1 MTLKPLPP
9 PQEKSVSGMPDM
21 QVLDTIKKSRGE
33 DEGAQK
39 NVLEIVQSSM
49 QGQLPEGVNMDTFM
63 RKLATALR
71 DPKNKLIQIGNSA
84 FLVTQVGDGVIE
96 FHTFS
101 AEQPQKL
108 LKNYLGLAKTL
119 KNMGVKKATTYSDR
133 PEFVD
138 LAKKSG
144 LPVKVGQS
152 QKVMGNQM
160 KPVYTFE
167 LDL

>member
-1 MTLKPLPP
+1 MNNLSP
-9 PQEKSVSGMPDM
+9 PQKKSGFSETDVIE
-21 QVLDTIKKSRGE
+21 TIKKTRGE
-33 DEGAQK
+33 GEDKGMG
-39 NVLEIVQSSM
+39 VLDIIQASM
-49 QGQLPEGVNMDTFM
+49 QGQLPEGLSMDTFM
-63 RKLATALR
+63 RKLDTALR
-71 DPKNKLIQIGNSA
+71 DPKNKMVQIGNSA
-84 FLVTQVGDGVIE
+84 FLVSMIGDGVVE

-144 LPVKVGQS
+144 LPVRVSQS
-152 QKVMGNQM
+152 QKMMGNAMQ
-160 KPVYTFE
+160 PVYTFE

>member
-1 MTLKPLPP
+1 
-9 PQEKSVSGMPDM
+9 
-21 QVLDTIKKSRGE
+21 
-33 DEGAQK
+33 
-39 NVLEIVQSSM
+39 
-49 QGQLPEGVNMDTFM
+49 M
-63 RKLATALR
+63 RKLASALQ
-71 DPKNKLIQIGNSA
+71 DPKNKLIQIGNSV
-84 FLVTQVGDGVIE
+84 FFVSDLGNGSIQ

-108 LKNYLGLAKTL
+108 LKNYLGLAKAL

-144 LPVKVGQS
+144 LPVKIAQS

-160 KPVYTFE
+160 KPVFTFE

>member
-1 MTLKPLPP
+1 MVTTAQAATPP
-9 PQEKSVSGMPDM
+9 ASKMPDVG
-21 QVLDTIKKSRGE
+21 VLDTIKKTRGE
-33 DEGAQK
+33 DESKTMNALQ
-39 NVLEIVQSSM
+39 VVQTSM
-49 QGQLPEGVNMDTFM
+49 ANQLPPGVTMDTFL
-63 RKLATALR
+63 RKLATALQ
-71 DPKNKLIQIGNSA
+71 DPNNKLVQIGNSA
-84 FLVTQVGDGVIE
+84 FMVTLIGDGVVQ

-108 LKNYLGLAKTL
+108 LKNYLGLAKLL
-119 KNMGVKKATTYSDR
+119 KNQGIKKATTYSDR

-152 QKVMGNQM
+152 QKMMGNEM

>member
-1 MTLKPLPP
+1 MVTTAQVAPP
-9 PQEKSVSGMPDM
+9 PASKMPDVG
-21 QVLDTIKKSRGE
+21 VLDAIKKTRGE
-33 DEGAQK
+33 DESKTMNALQ
-39 NVLEIVQSSM
+39 VVQTSM
-49 QGQLPEGVNMDTFM
+49 ANQLPPGVTMDTFL
-63 RKLATALR
+63 RKLATALQN
-71 DPKNKLIQIGNSA
+71 PNNKLVQIGNSA
-84 FLVTQVGDGVIE
+84 FMLTLVGDGVVQ

-108 LKNYLGLAKTL
+108 LKNYLGLAKLL
-119 KNMGVKKATTYSDR
+119 KKQGIKKATTYSDR

-152 QKVMGNQM
+152 QKMMGSEM

>member
-1 MTLKPLPP
+1 MAKTAETAPPLAP
-9 PQEKSVSGMPDM
+9 KMPDIG
-21 QVLDTIKKSRGE
+21 VIDTIKKTRGE
-33 DEGAQK
+33 DEGKSMNALQ
-39 NVLEIVQSSM
+39 VVQTSM
-49 QGQLPEGVNMDTFM
+49 ANQLPPGITMDTFL
-63 RKLATALR
+63 RKLATALK
-71 DPKNKLIQIGNSA
+71 DPKNKMVQIGNSA
-84 FLVTQVGDGVIE
+84 FLVTMIGDGVVE

-101 AEQPQKL
+101 AEQPQRL
-108 LKNYLGLAKTL
+108 LKNYLGLAKVL
-119 KNMGVKKATTYSDR
+119 KNQGVKKATTYSDR

-152 QKVMGNQM
+152 QKLMAGQM

>member
-1 MTLKPLPP
+1 MVTTAQVAPP
-9 PQEKSVSGMPDM
+9 PASKMPDVG
-21 QVLDTIKKSRGE
+21 VLDAIKKTRGE
-33 DEGAQK
+33 DESKTMNALQ
-39 NVLEIVQSSM
+39 VVQTSM
-49 QGQLPEGVNMDTFM
+49 ANQLPPGVTMDTFL
-63 RKLATALR
+63 RKLATALQN
-71 DPKNKLIQIGNSA
+71 PNNKLVQIGNSV
-84 FLVTQVGDGVIE
+84 FMVTLVGDGVVQ

-108 LKNYLGLAKTL
+108 LKNYLGLAKLL
-119 KNMGVKKATTYSDR
+119 KKQGIKKATTYSDR

-152 QKVMGNQM
+152 QKMMGSEM

>member
-1 MTLKPLPP
+1 MAKTAETASPLAP
-9 PQEKSVSGMPDM
+9 KMPDLG
-21 QVLDTIKKSRGE
+21 VLDTIKKTRGE
-33 DEGAQK
+33 DEGK
-39 NVLEIVQSSM
+39 TMGVLDIIQTSM
-49 QGQLPEGVNMDTFM
+49 GNQLPTGVNMDTFM
-63 RKLATALR
+63 RKLASALK
-71 DPKNKLIQIGNSA
+71 DPKNKMVQIGNSA
-84 FLVTQVGDGVIE
+84 FLVTLIGDGVAE

-108 LKNYLGLAKTL
+108 LKNYLGLAKVL
-119 KNMGVKKATTYSDR
+119 KNQGIKKATTYSDR

-152 QKVMGNQM
+152 QKMMGNAM

>member
-1 MTLKPLPP
+1 
-9 PQEKSVSGMPDM
+9 
-21 QVLDTIKKSRGE
+21 
-33 DEGAQK
+33 
-39 NVLEIVQSSM
+39 
-49 QGQLPEGVNMDTFM
+49 MDTFM
-63 RKLATALR
+63 RKLASALK
-71 DPKNKLIQIGNSA
+71 DPKNKMVQIGNSA
-84 FLVTQVGDGVIE
+84 FLVTMIGDGILE

-108 LKNYLGLAKTL
+108 LKNYLGLAKAL
-119 KNMGVKKATTYSDR
+119 KSQGIKKATTYSDR

-152 QKVMGNQM
+152 QKMMGNAM

>member
-1 MTLKPLPP
+1 MAKTAETASPLAP
-9 PQEKSVSGMPDM
+9 KMPDM
-21 QVLDTIKKSRGE
+21 EVLDTIKKTRGE
-33 DEGAQK
+33 DEGK
-39 NVLEIVQSSM
+39 TMGVLDIIQTSM
-49 QGQLPEGVNMDTFM
+49 GSQLPPGVNMDTFM
-63 RKLATALR
+63 RKLASALK
-71 DPKNKLIQIGNSA
+71 DPKNKMVQIGNSA
-84 FLVTQVGDGVIE
+84 FLVTLIGDGVAE

-108 LKNYLGLAKTL
+108 LKNYLGLAKVL
-119 KNMGVKKATTYSDR
+119 KNQGIKKATTYSDR

-152 QKVMGNQM
+152 QKMMGNAM

>member
-1 MTLKPLPP
+1 
-9 PQEKSVSGMPDM
+9 MPDVG
-21 QVLDTIKKSRGE
+21 VLDTIKKTRGE
-33 DEGAQK
+33 DESKTMNALQ
-39 NVLEIVQSSM
+39 VVQTSM
-49 QGQLPEGVNMDTFM
+49 ANQLPPGVTMDTFL
-63 RKLATALR
+63 RKLATALQ
-71 DPKNKLIQIGNSA
+71 DPNNKLVQIGNSA
-84 FLVTQVGDGVIE
+84 FMVTLIGDGVVQ

-108 LKNYLGLAKTL
+108 LKNYLGLAKHL
-119 KNMGVKKATTYSDR
+119 KNQGIKKATTYSDR

-152 QKVMGNQM
+152 QKMMGNEM

>member
-1 MTLKPLPP
+1 MVTTAQAATPP
-9 PQEKSVSGMPDM
+9 APKMPDVG
-21 QVLDTIKKSRGE
+21 VLDTIKKTRGE
-33 DEGAQK
+33 DEGKTMNALQ
-39 NVLEIVQSSM
+39 VVQTSM
-49 QGQLPEGVNMDTFM
+49 ANQLPPGVTMDTFL
-63 RKLATALR
+63 RKLATALQ
-71 DPKNKLIQIGNSA
+71 DPNNKLVQIGNSA
-84 FLVTQVGDGVIE
+84 FMLTLVGDGVVQ

-108 LKNYLGLAKTL
+108 LKNYLGLAKLL
-119 KNMGVKKATTYSDR
+119 KNQGIKKATTYSDR

-144 LPVKVGQS
+144 LPVKIGQS
-152 QKVMGNQM
+152 QKMMGKEM

>member
-1 MTLKPLPP
+1 MAKTAETASPLAP
-9 PQEKSVSGMPDM
+9 KMPDIG
-21 QVLDTIKKSRGE
+21 VLDTIKKTRGE
-33 DEGAQK
+33 DEGK
-39 NVLEIVQSSM
+39 SMGVLEIIQASM
-49 QGQLPEGVNMDTFM
+49 GNQLPPGVTMDTFM
-63 RKLATALR
+63 RKLASALK
-71 DPKNKLIQIGNSA
+71 DPNNKMVQIGNSA
-84 FLVTQVGDGVIE
+84 FLVTLIGDGIVE

-108 LKNYLGLAKTL
+108 LKNYLGLAKVL
-119 KNMGVKKATTYSDR
+119 KNQGVKKATTYSDR

-144 LPVKVGQS
+144 LPVKVAQS
-152 QKVMGNQM
+152 QKMMGNAM

>member
-1 MTLKPLPP
+1 MAKTAETASPLAP
-9 PQEKSVSGMPDM
+9 KMPDVG
-21 QVLDTIKKSRGE
+21 VLDTIKKTRGE
-33 DEGAQK
+33 DEGK
-39 NVLEIVQSSM
+39 TMGVLDIIQTSM
-49 QGQLPEGVNMDTFM
+49 GNQLPPGVNMDTFM
-63 RKLATALR
+63 RKLASALK
-71 DPKNKLIQIGNSA
+71 DPKNKMVQIGNSA
-84 FLVTQVGDGVIE
+84 FLVTLIGDGVAE

-108 LKNYLGLAKTL
+108 LKNYLGLAKVL
-119 KNMGVKKATTYSDR
+119 KNQGIKKATTYSDR

-152 QKVMGNQM
+152 QKMMGNAM

>member
-1 MTLKPLPP
+1 MVTTAQAATPP
-9 PQEKSVSGMPDM
+9 APKMPDVG
-21 QVLDTIKKSRGE
+21 VLDTIKKTRGE
-33 DEGAQK
+33 DEGKTMNALQ
-39 NVLEIVQSSM
+39 VVQTSM
-49 QGQLPEGVNMDTFM
+49 ANQLPPGVTMDTFL
-63 RKLATALR
+63 RKLATALQ
-71 DPKNKLIQIGNSA
+71 DPNNKLIQIGNSA
-84 FLVTQVGDGVIE
+84 FMVTLIGDGVVQ

-108 LKNYLGLAKTL
+108 LKNYLGLAKLL
-119 KNMGVKKATTYSDR
+119 KNQGIKKATTYSDR

-152 QKVMGNQM
+152 QKMMGKEM

>member
-1 MTLKPLPP
+1 MAKTAETASPLAP
-9 PQEKSVSGMPDM
+9 KMPDIGVM
-21 QVLDTIKKSRGE
+21 ETIKKTRGE
-33 DEGAQK
+33 DEGK
-39 NVLEIVQSSM
+39 TMGVLEIIQASM
-49 QGQLPEGVNMDTFM
+49 GNQLPPGVTMDTFM
-63 RKLATALR
+63 RKLASAL
-71 DPKNKLIQIGNSA
+71 KNPNNKMVQIGNSA
-84 FLVTQVGDGVIE
+84 FLVTLIGDGIVE

-119 KNMGVKKATTYSDR
+119 KNQGIKKATTYSDR

-152 QKVMGNQM
+152 QKMMGNAM

>member
-1 MTLKPLPP
+1 MATTAETASPLAP
-9 PQEKSVSGMPDM
+9 KMPDM
-21 QVLDTIKKSRGE
+21 EVLDTIKKTRGE
-33 DEGAQK
+33 DEGK
-39 NVLEIVQSSM
+39 TMGVLDIIQTSM
-49 QGQLPEGVNMDTFM
+49 GNQLPPGVNMDTFM
-63 RKLATALR
+63 RKLASALK
-71 DPKNKLIQIGNSA
+71 DPKNKMVQIGNSA
-84 FLVTQVGDGVIE
+84 FLVTLIGDGVVE

-108 LKNYLGLAKTL
+108 LKNYLGLAKVL
-119 KNMGVKKATTYSDR
+119 KNQGIKKATTYSDR

-152 QKVMGNQM
+152 QKMMGNAM

>member
-1 MTLKPLPP
+1 MAKTAETASPLAP
-9 PQEKSVSGMPDM
+9 KMPDIGVM
-21 QVLDTIKKSRGE
+21 ETIKKTRGE
-33 DEGAQK
+33 DEGK
-39 NVLEIVQSSM
+39 SMGVLEIIQASM
-49 QGQLPEGVNMDTFM
+49 GNQLPPGVTMDTFM
-63 RKLATALR
+63 RKLASAL
-71 DPKNKLIQIGNSA
+71 KNPNNKMVQIGNSA
-84 FLVTQVGDGVIE
+84 FLVTLIGDGIVE

-119 KNMGVKKATTYSDR
+119 KNQGIKKATTYSDR

-144 LPVKVGQS
+144 LPVKVAQS
-152 QKVMGNQM
+152 QKMMGNEM

>member
-1 MTLKPLPP
+1 MVTTAQAATPP
-9 PQEKSVSGMPDM
+9 ASKMPDVG
-21 QVLDTIKKSRGE
+21 VLDTIKKTRGE
-33 DEGAQK
+33 DESKTMNALQ
-39 NVLEIVQSSM
+39 VVQTSM
-49 QGQLPEGVNMDTFM
+49 ANQLPPGVTMDTFL
-63 RKLATALR
+63 RKLATALQ
-71 DPKNKLIQIGNSA
+71 DPNNKLVQIGNSA
-84 FLVTQVGDGVIE
+84 FMVTLIGDGVVQ

-108 LKNYLGLAKTL
+108 LKNYLGLAKLL
-119 KNMGVKKATTYSDR
+119 KKQGIKKATTYSDR

-152 QKVMGNQM
+152 QKMMGNEM

>member
-1 MTLKPLPP
+1 MVTTAQVAPP
-9 PQEKSVSGMPDM
+9 PASKMPDVG
-21 QVLDTIKKSRGE
+21 VLDTIKKTRGE
-33 DEGAQK
+33 DESKTMNALQ
-39 NVLEIVQSSM
+39 VVQTSM
-49 QGQLPEGVNMDTFM
+49 ANQLPPGVTMDTFL
-63 RKLATALR
+63 RKLATALQ
-71 DPKNKLIQIGNSA
+71 DPNNKLVQIGNSA
-84 FLVTQVGDGVIE
+84 FMLTLVGDGIVQ

-108 LKNYLGLAKTL
+108 LKNYLGLARLL
-119 KNMGVKKATTYSDR
+119 KKQGIKKATTYSDR

-144 LPVKVGQS
+144 LPVKIGQS
-152 QKVMGNQM
+152 QKMMGSAM

>member
-1 MTLKPLPP
+1 MAKTAEVGTPLKPKEA
-9 PQEKSVSGMPDM
+9 QPDM
-21 QVLDTIKKSRGE
+21 GVIETIKKTRGE
-33 DEGAQK
+33 DEGK
-39 NVLEIVQSSM
+39 PMGVLEIVQASM
-49 QGQLPEGVNMDTFM
+49 GNQLPAGVNMDTFM

-71 DPKNKLIQIGNSA
+71 DPKNKMVQIGNSA
-84 FLVTQVGDGVIE
+84 FLVTMVGDGVVE

-108 LKNYLGLAKTL
+108 LKNYLGLAKVL
-119 KNMGVKKATTYSDR
+119 KNQGIKKATTYSDR

-152 QKVMGNQM
+152 QKLMEGQM

>member
-1 MTLKPLPP
+1 MAKTAETASPLAP
-9 PQEKSVSGMPDM
+9 KMPDIE
-21 QVLDTIKKSRGE
+21 VLDTIKKTRGE
-33 DEGAQK
+33 GEGK
-39 NVLEIVQSSM
+39 PMGVLEIIQTSM
-49 QGQLPEGVNMDTFM
+49 ANQLPEGVNMDTFM

-71 DPKNKLIQIGNSA
+71 DPKNKMVQIGNSA
-84 FLVTQVGDGVIE
+84 FLVSMIGDGVVE

-108 LKNYLGLAKTL
+108 LKNYLGLAKVL
-119 KNMGVKKATTYSDR
+119 KNQGVKKATTYSDR

-152 QKVMGNQM
+152 QKMMAGQM

>member
-1 MTLKPLPP
+1 MVTTAQAATPP
-9 PQEKSVSGMPDM
+9 APKMPDVG
-21 QVLDTIKKSRGE
+21 VLDTIKKTRGE
-33 DEGAQK
+33 DESKTMNALQ
-39 NVLEIVQSSM
+39 VVQTSM
-49 QGQLPEGVNMDTFM
+49 ANQLPPGVTMDTFL
-63 RKLATALR
+63 RKLATALQ
-71 DPKNKLIQIGNSA
+71 DPNNKLIQIGNSA
-84 FLVTQVGDGVIE
+84 FMVTLIGDGVVQ

-108 LKNYLGLAKTL
+108 LKNYLGLAKLL
-119 KNMGVKKATTYSDR
+119 KNQGIKKATTYSDR

-152 QKVMGNQM
+152 QKMMGKEM

>member
-1 MTLKPLPP
+1 MATTAKTASPLAP
-9 PQEKSVSGMPDM
+9 KMPDVG
-21 QVLDTIKKSRGE
+21 VLDTIKKTRGE
-33 DEGAQK
+33 DEDK
-39 NVLEIVQSSM
+39 TMNVLQIVQASM
-49 QGQLPEGVNMDTFM
+49 GDQLPEGTNMDTFM

-71 DPKNKLIQIGNSA
+71 DPNNKMVQIGNSA
-84 FLVTQVGDGVIE
+84 FLVTLVGDGVVE

-119 KNMGVKKATTYSDR
+119 KNQGIKKATTYSDR

-152 QKVMGNQM
+152 QKLMAGQM

>member
-1 MTLKPLPP
+1 MAKTAETASPLAP
-9 PQEKSVSGMPDM
+9 KMPDM
-21 QVLDTIKKSRGE
+21 EVLDTIKKTRGE
-33 DEGAQK
+33 DEGK
-39 NVLEIVQSSM
+39 TMGVLDIIQTSM
-49 QGQLPEGVNMDTFM
+49 GNQLPPGVNMDTFM
-63 RKLATALR
+63 RKLASALK
-71 DPKNKLIQIGNSA
+71 DPKNKMVQIGNSA
-84 FLVTQVGDGVIE
+84 FLVTLIGDGVAE

-108 LKNYLGLAKTL
+108 LKNYLGLAKAL
-119 KNMGVKKATTYSDR
+119 KNQGIKKATTYSDR

-152 QKVMGNQM
+152 QKMMGNAM

>member
-1 MTLKPLPP
+1 MADQM
-9 PQEKSVSGMPDM
+9 PQGTD
-21 QVLDTIKKSRGE
+21 
-33 DEGAQK
+33 
-39 NVLEIVQSSM
+39 
-49 QGQLPEGVNMDTFM
+49 MDTFM
-63 RKLATALR
+63 RKLATALK
-71 DPKNKLIQIGNSA
+71 DPKNKMVQIGNSA
-84 FLVTQVGDGVIE
+84 FLVTMIGDGVVE

-101 AEQPQKL
+101 AEQPQRL
-108 LKNYLGLAKTL
+108 LKNYLGLAKVL
-119 KNMGVKKATTYSDR
+119 KNQGVKKATTYSDR

-152 QKVMGNQM
+152 QKLMAGQM

>member
-1 MTLKPLPP
+1 MAKTAETASPLAP
-9 PQEKSVSGMPDM
+9 KMPDM
-21 QVLDTIKKSRGE
+21 EVLDTIKKTRGE
-33 DEGAQK
+33 DEGK
-39 NVLEIVQSSM
+39 TMGVLDIIQTSM
-49 QGQLPEGVNMDTFM
+49 GNQLPPGVNMDTFM
-63 RKLATALR
+63 RKLASALK
-71 DPKNKLIQIGNSA
+71 DPKNKMVQIGNSA
-84 FLVTQVGDGVIE
+84 FLVTLIGDGVAE

-108 LKNYLGLAKTL
+108 LKNYLGLAKVL
-119 KNMGVKKATTYSDR
+119 NNQGIKKATTYSDR

-152 QKVMGNQM
+152 QKMMGNAM

>member
-1 MTLKPLPP
+1 MAKTAETASPLAP
-9 PQEKSVSGMPDM
+9 KMPDIG
-21 QVLDTIKKSRGE
+21 VLDTIKKTRGE
-33 DEGAQK
+33 DEGK
-39 NVLEIVQSSM
+39 SMGVLEIVQASM
-49 QGQLPEGVNMDTFM
+49 GNQLPPGVTMDTFM
-63 RKLATALR
+63 RKLASALK
-71 DPKNKLIQIGNSA
+71 DPKNKMVQIGNSA
-84 FLVTQVGDGVIE
+84 FLVTLIGDGVVE

-108 LKNYLGLAKTL
+108 LKNYLGLAKVL
-119 KNMGVKKATTYSDR
+119 KNQGIKKATTYSDR

-144 LPVKVGQS
+144 LPVKVAQS
-152 QKVMGNQM
+152 QKMMGNAM

>member
-1 MTLKPLPP
+1 MNNLSP
-9 PQEKSVSGMPDM
+9 PQKKSGFSETDVIE
-21 QVLDTIKKSRGE
+21 TIKKTRGE
-33 DEGAQK
+33 DEGASMGVLDIIQK
-39 NVLEIVQSSM
+39 SM
-49 QGQLPEGVNMDTFM
+49 ASQLPPGVNMDTFM

-71 DPKNKLIQIGNSA
+71 DPKNKMVQIGNSA
-84 FLVTQVGDGVIE
+84 FLVSMIGDGVVE

-108 LKNYLGLAKTL
+108 LKNYLGLAKVL
-119 KNMGVKKATTYSDR
+119 KNQGIKKATTYSDR

-152 QKVMGNQM
+152 QKMMGDAM

>member
-1 MTLKPLPP
+1 MAKTAETASPLAP
-9 PQEKSVSGMPDM
+9 KMPDM
-21 QVLDTIKKSRGE
+21 EVLDTIKKTRGE
-33 DEGAQK
+33 DEGK
-39 NVLEIVQSSM
+39 TMGVLDIIQTSM
-49 QGQLPEGVNMDTFM
+49 GNQLPPGVNMDTFM
-63 RKLATALR
+63 RKLASALK
-71 DPKNKLIQIGNSA
+71 DPKNKMVQIGNSA
-84 FLVTQVGDGVIE
+84 FLVTLIGDGVAE

-108 LKNYLGLAKTL
+108 LKNYLGLAKVL
-119 KNMGVKKATTYSDR
+119 KNQGIKKATTYSDR

-152 QKVMGNQM
+152 QKMMGNAM

>member
-1 MTLKPLPP
+1 MAKTAETASPLAP
-9 PQEKSVSGMPDM
+9 KMPDLG
-21 QVLDTIKKSRGE
+21 VLDTIKKTRGE
-33 DEGAQK
+33 DEGK
-39 NVLEIVQSSM
+39 TMGVLDIIQTSM
-49 QGQLPEGVNMDTFM
+49 GNQLPPGVNMDTFM
-63 RKLATALR
+63 RKLASALK
-71 DPKNKLIQIGNSA
+71 DPKNKMVQIGNSA
-84 FLVTQVGDGVIE
+84 FLVTLIGDGVAE

-108 LKNYLGLAKTL
+108 LKNYLGLAKVL
-119 KNMGVKKATTYSDR
+119 KNQGIKKATTYSDR

-152 QKVMGNQM
+152 QKMMGNAM

>member
-1 MTLKPLPP
+1 MVTTAQVAPP
-9 PQEKSVSGMPDM
+9 PESKIPDVG
-21 QVLDTIKKSRGE
+21 VLDTIKKTRGE
-33 DEGAQK
+33 DESKTMNALQ
-39 NVLEIVQSSM
+39 VVQTSM
-49 QGQLPEGVNMDTFM
+49 ANQLPPGVTMDTFL
-63 RKLATALR
+63 RKLATALQ
-71 DPKNKLIQIGNSA
+71 DPNNKLVQIGNSA
-84 FLVTQVGDGVIE
+84 FMLTLIGDGVVQ

-108 LKNYLGLAKTL
+108 LKNYLGLAKLL
-119 KNMGVKKATTYSDR
+119 KNQGIKKATTYSDR

-152 QKVMGNQM
+152 QKMMGNEM

>member
-1 MTLKPLPP
+1 MVTTAQVAPP
-9 PQEKSVSGMPDM
+9 PASKMPDVG
-21 QVLDTIKKSRGE
+21 VLDTIKKTRGE
-33 DEGAQK
+33 DESKTMNALQ
-39 NVLEIVQSSM
+39 VVQTSM
-49 QGQLPEGVNMDTFM
+49 ANQLPPGVTMDTFL
-63 RKLATALR
+63 RKLASALQ
-71 DPKNKLIQIGNSA
+71 DPNNKLVQIGNSA
-84 FLVTQVGDGVIE
+84 FMLTLVGDGVVQ

-101 AEQPQKL
+101 AEQPQNL
-108 LKNYLGLAKTL
+108 LKNYLGLAKLL
-119 KNMGVKKATTYSDR
+119 KKQGIKKATTYSDR

-152 QKVMGNQM
+152 QKMMGNEM

>member
-1 MTLKPLPP
+1 MAKTAETASPLAP
-9 PQEKSVSGMPDM
+9 KMPDIG
-21 QVLDTIKKSRGE
+21 VLDTIKKTRGE
-33 DEGAQK
+33 DESKTMG
-39 NVLEIVQSSM
+39 VLEIIQASM
-49 QGQLPEGVNMDTFM
+49 GNQLPPGVTMDTFM
-63 RKLATALR
+63 RKLASALK
-71 DPKNKLIQIGNSA
+71 DPKNKMVQIGNSA
-84 FLVTQVGDGVIE
+84 FLVTLIGDGVVE

-119 KNMGVKKATTYSDR
+119 KKQGIKKATTYSDR

-144 LPVKVGQS
+144 LPVKVAQS
-152 QKVMGNQM
+152 QKMMGNEM

>member
-1 MTLKPLPP
+1 MVTTAQVAPPLAS
-9 PQEKSVSGMPDM
+9 KIPDVG
-21 QVLDTIKKSRGE
+21 VLDTIKKTRGE
-33 DEGAQK
+33 DESKTMNALQ
-39 NVLEIVQSSM
+39 VVQTSM
-49 QGQLPEGVNMDTFM
+49 ANQLPPGVTMDTFL
-63 RKLATALR
+63 RKLATALQ
-71 DPKNKLIQIGNSA
+71 DPNNKLVQIGNSA
-84 FLVTQVGDGVIE
+84 FMLTLIGDGVVQ

-108 LKNYLGLAKTL
+108 LKNYLGLAKLL
-119 KNMGVKKATTYSDR
+119 KNQGIKKATTYSDR

-152 QKVMGNQM
+152 QKMMGNEM

>member
-1 MTLKPLPP
+1 MKTLSP
-9 PQEKSVSGMPDM
+9 PQKKSGFPETDVIE
-21 QVLDTIKKSRGE
+21 TIKKTRGE
-33 DEGAQK
+33 GEDKGMG
-39 NVLEIVQSSM
+39 VLDIIQASM
-49 QGQLPEGVNMDTFM
+49 QGQLPEGLSMDTFM

-71 DPKNKLIQIGNSA
+71 DPKNKMIQIGNSA
-84 FLVTQVGDGVIE
+84 FLVSDKGNGVAE

-144 LPVKVGQS
+144 LPVRVSQS
-152 QKVMGNQM
+152 QKMMGNAMQ
-160 KPVYTFE
+160 PVYIFE

>member
-1 MTLKPLPP
+1 MVTTAQVAPP
-9 PQEKSVSGMPDM
+9 PASKMPDVG
-21 QVLDTIKKSRGE
+21 VLDTIKKTRGE
-33 DEGAQK
+33 DESKTMNALQ
-39 NVLEIVQSSM
+39 VVQTSM
-49 QGQLPEGVNMDTFM
+49 ANQLPPGVTMDTFL
-63 RKLATALR
+63 RKLATALQ
-71 DPKNKLIQIGNSA
+71 DPNNKLVQIGNSA
-84 FLVTQVGDGVIE
+84 FMLTLVGDGVVQ

-108 LKNYLGLAKTL
+108 LKNYLGLAKLL
-119 KNMGVKKATTYSDR
+119 KKQGIKKATTYSDR

-152 QKVMGNQM
+152 QKMMGSEM

>member
-1 MTLKPLPP
+1 MVTTAQVATPP
-9 PQEKSVSGMPDM
+9 ASKMPDVG
-21 QVLDTIKKSRGE
+21 VLDTIKKTRGE
-33 DEGAQK
+33 DESKTMNALQ
-39 NVLEIVQSSM
+39 VVQTSM
-49 QGQLPEGVNMDTFM
+49 ANQLPPGVTMDTFL
-63 RKLATALR
+63 RKLASALQ
-71 DPKNKLIQIGNSA
+71 DPNNKLVQIGNSA
-84 FLVTQVGDGVIE
+84 FMLTLVGDGVVQ

-108 LKNYLGLAKTL
+108 LKNYLGLARLL
-119 KNMGVKKATTYSDR
+119 KKQGIKKATTYSDR

-144 LPVKVGQS
+144 LPVKIGQS
-152 QKVMGNQM
+152 QKMMGKEM

>member
-1 MTLKPLPP
+1 MATTAETASPLAP
-9 PQEKSVSGMPDM
+9 KMPDIG
-21 QVLDTIKKSRGE
+21 VLDTIKKTRGE
-33 DEGAQK
+33 DEGK
-39 NVLEIVQSSM
+39 SMGVLEIIQASM
-49 QGQLPEGVNMDTFM
+49 GNQLPPGVTMDTFM
-63 RKLATALR
+63 RKLASALK
-71 DPKNKLIQIGNSA
+71 DPNNKMVQIGNSA
-84 FLVTQVGDGVIE
+84 FLVTLIGDGIVE

-108 LKNYLGLAKTL
+108 LKNYLGLAKVL
-119 KNMGVKKATTYSDR
+119 KNQGVKKATTYSDR

-144 LPVKVGQS
+144 LPVKVAQS
-152 QKVMGNQM
+152 QKMMGNAM

>member
-1 MTLKPLPP
+1 MVTTAQVAPP
-9 PQEKSVSGMPDM
+9 PASKMPDVG
-21 QVLDTIKKSRGE
+21 VLDTIKKTRGE
-33 DEGAQK
+33 DESKTMNALQ
-39 NVLEIVQSSM
+39 VVQTSM
-49 QGQLPEGVNMDTFM
+49 ANQLPPGVTMDTFL
-63 RKLATALR
+63 RKLATALQ
-71 DPKNKLIQIGNSA
+71 DPNNKLVQIGNSA
-84 FLVTQVGDGVIE
+84 FMVTLIGDGVVQ

-108 LKNYLGLAKTL
+108 LKNYLGLAKLL
-119 KNMGVKKATTYSDR
+119 KNQGIKKATTYSDR

-152 QKVMGNQM
+152 QKMMGNEM